1 MRCAQRIARQSIE
14 AFPSVVL
21 NWFQDLTN
29 AKCSVKLKIGK
40 MLNTDDNNGAPEL
53 ALQHDKAYRFDEG

>member
-1 MRCAQRIARQSIE
+1 MCVARQSIE
-14 AFPSVVL
+14 TVQTVIL

-29 AKCSVKLKIGK
+29 AKCSAKLKVGK
-40 MLNTDDNNGAPEL
+40 MLSTDDNNGAPEL